1 MGNKL
6 IPLWRSIT
14 TLILIAVII
23 LLMFIFG
30 EKEDIVFVC
39 VISSPVFI
47 HVIYYITKYYILK
60 HKK

>member
-30 EKEDIVFVC
+30 EKED
-39 VISSPVFI
+39 
-47 HVIYYITKYYILK
+47 KL
-60 HKK
+60 